1 MDPSFISKWRSIS
14 PFRREEKRTKDVDG
28 IRRMLETTFR
38 ESKNRGLLY
47 LCMGVC
53 VHSEE

>member
-1 MDPSFISKWRSIS
+1 MELRGDLKEIER
-14 PFRREEKRTKDVDG
+14 EKRKEQEDVDG